1 MGKRHGQSREKNVE
15 ARRKA
20 YVETIL
26 KNAEVAKHTDSMIS
40 RITLRD
46 VATFSSEGTTIKDL
60 QRVNFIFGGNGC
72 GKTTISR
79 LLASVSGGSHTP
91 EAGVE
96 GVTVAGTGKY
106 KNCEVEWTGIP
117 VKVLVYN
124 KDFRKKN
131 LKENIPGVFTLGKES
146 VEAETRLEEKKR
158 ELSEKNKELIS
169 KEMKMGACERQ
180 MAAKEKMLRET
191 LWNEVYMHQCL
202 YFEDCLK
209 GVVTGNR
216 DFAKRMKEM
225 VADGSYKEA
234 LERENLQG
242 RYSKL
247 YKGEKL
253 EHIEELIWPDEA
265 YEVLMEVMGDEI
277 WVRSVVA
284 NGDSETSA
292 CVTCEKRT
300 FSLDFLKGLGKH
312 FDDLYKKDVDK
323 IRRLVQRYHDY
334 SLRLKEYIYSHL
346 NVVQTSERMV
356 TRHTTVM
363 SMKVEMLKEL
373 LSVNYHIMQNKLEN
387 PSMVAH
393 FKNMAETVTMLKET
407 MADIN
412 EEIRDYNEMV
422 DHQEPERERLQKDMM
437 RYMASRSA
445 ERIMD
450 HEAAMAD
457 KRAEMA
463 ALMEGAED
471 IKKKTKVL
479 VAEIKE
485 LEKKV
490 ASTKPTVASINHQ
503 LTRYGFTGFRIQPTK
518 DGNYYQIQREDGS
531 YVMDTLSEGETTF
544 ITFLYYMQ
552 LVNGGESQN
561 LVQEPKVVVIDD
573 PISSL
578 DSAALNTVSEMIK
591 PVMEAVS
598 WKKDDEGVTQVIVLT
613 HNMEFHK
620 KMTYKNGRI
629 RKLESWHYWRLRKL
643 GGVSWV
649 KEYGIVNPVKNGYE
663 QLWRDLKDG
672 IEEGHSVQNTMRKIL
687 ERYFVK
693 CGGYTKK
700 ELINMYSE
708 DEEERIEITELL
720 RWTDDGSHE
729 DEEDLYGEDPQ
740 VAGDRYLM
748 VFRELF
754 VRLGHDAHYH
764 MMMRE

>member
-1 MGKRHGQSREKNVE
+1 MNRNHVIVFISKLIMGKRHGQSREKKVE

-20 YVETIL
+20 YVETIM

-124 KDFRKKN
+124 KDFREKN

-412 EEIRDYNEMV
+412 EEIRDYNE
-422 DHQEPERERLQKDMM
+422 RIIRN
-437 RYMASRSA
+437 RSVSGC
-445 ERIMD
+445 
-450 HEAAMAD
+450 
-457 KRAEMA
+457 KR
-463 ALMEGAED
+463 
-471 IKKKTKVL
+471 T
-479 VAEIKE
+479 
-485 LEKKV
+485 
-490 ASTKPTVASINHQ
+490 
-503 LTRYGFTGFRIQPTK
+503 
-518 DGNYYQIQREDGS
+518 
-531 YVMDTLSEGETTF
+531 
-544 ITFLYYMQ
+544 
-552 LVNGGESQN
+552 
-561 LVQEPKVVVIDD
+561 
-573 PISSL
+573 
-578 DSAALNTVSEMIK
+578 
-591 PVMEAVS
+591 
-598 WKKDDEGVTQVIVLT
+598 
-613 HNMEFHK
+613 
-620 KMTYKNGRI
+620 
-629 RKLESWHYWRLRKL
+629 
-643 GGVSWV
+643 
-649 KEYGIVNPVKNGYE
+649 
-663 QLWRDLKDG
+663 
-672 IEEGHSVQNTMRKIL
+672 
-687 ERYFVK
+687 
-693 CGGYTKK
+693 
-700 ELINMYSE
+700 
-708 DEEERIEITELL
+708 
-720 RWTDDGSHE
+720 
-729 DEEDLYGEDPQ
+729 
-740 VAGDRYLM
+740 
-748 VFRELF
+748 
-754 VRLGHDAHYH
+754 
-764 MMMRE
+764 